1 MSFCRRQR
9 HRRVMKDVS
18 RQQNGFTIPEVI
30 VAGTILI
37 ILCVGTLTAFSHAAK
52 INRGNNLR
60 MQALAVLQMEV
71 EHYRALKFVPGLKT
85 AGDLNNHRPAE
96 IRVGNHTRPARQS
109 ADGQWFNITVTVTN
123 AAPTDE
129 HLTTFKTI
137 TIRATPQVT
146 QSEGWLTSLGTEVT
160 VQRVRSN

>member
-1 MSFCRRQR
+1 MLKYER
-9 HRRVMKDVS
+9 
-18 RQQNGFTIPEVI
+18 GFTIPEVI
-30 VAGTILI
+30 IAGTILI

-71 EHYRALKFVPGLKT
+71 EHFRALKFVPGLKT
-85 AGDLNNHRPAE
+85 SGDLNNHRPNE
-96 IRVGNHTRPARQS
+96 IRAGTRNLTARQS
-109 ADGQWFNITVTVTN
+109 ADGQWFNLTVTVTN
-123 AAPTDE
+123 AAPSDE